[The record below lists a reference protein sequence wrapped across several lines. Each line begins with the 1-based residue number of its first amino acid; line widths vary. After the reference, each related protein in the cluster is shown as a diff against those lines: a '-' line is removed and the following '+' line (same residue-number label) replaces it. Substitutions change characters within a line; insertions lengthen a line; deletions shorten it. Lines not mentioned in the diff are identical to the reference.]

1 MFQVG
6 GQKETLTW
14 DSHAMHTYKKPGNY
28 IMSVTAVN
36 SVSAITKQVPI
47 KVIGKLTPPYA
58 ALLSVGLSVGET
70 LLNTKWLNNN
80 DKNKRAGNT
89 KWHCRDMSRIS
100 LSEAEFDDNNNNGNL

>member
-28 IMSVTAVN
+28 IMSITAVN

-47 KVIGKLTPPYA
+47 KVIGKLTPPCA
-58 ALLSVGLSVGET
+58 ALLSTGLSVGET
-70 LLNTKWLNNN
+70 LLTQNGSTTMTK
-80 DKNKRAGNT
+80 T
-89 KWHCRDMSRIS
+89 K
-100 LSEAEFDDNNNNGNL
+100 EQETQNGTVGI